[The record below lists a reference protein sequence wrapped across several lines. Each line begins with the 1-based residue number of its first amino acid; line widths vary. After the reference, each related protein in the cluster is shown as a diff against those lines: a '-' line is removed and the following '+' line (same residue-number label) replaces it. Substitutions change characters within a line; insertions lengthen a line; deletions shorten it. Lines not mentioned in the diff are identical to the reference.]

1 MRGVHG
7 RDWHECI
14 FRLFLK
20 LQYIVNVSKVWI
32 SFERWNLS
40 NNLMENEQV
49 SVSFIQSHLESNV
62 SLYIPKIIVRSQLN
76 AKLRM
81 LLRSSVILN
90 EPPWLEQRCKFRTYI
105 FFHTNRPNRSWKSWV
120 DYFYYS
126 VMEKLGFRN
135 FEREKLIHGLD
146 YELCYNFGNSRVAVN
161 LCIVE
166 DKYFVRSWMEYAVVL
181 ECGFLVETIRVRRF
195 WR

>member
-105 FFHTNRPNRSWKSWV
+105 FFPHQSS
-120 DYFYYS
+120 
-126 VMEKLGFRN
+126 EQKLKKLSRLFLLFCHGKIGLSEFW
-135 FEREKLIHGLD
+135 ERET
-146 YELCYNFGNSRVAVN
+146 Y
-161 LCIVE
+161 
-166 DKYFVRSWMEYAVVL
+166 SWPWLWIML
-181 ECGFLVETIRVRRF
+181 
-195 WR
+195 